1 MTHSGRGLGW
11 LNMLLAGMGSAY
23 GAYVPVYL
31 TAHAWTQTRI
41 GAVLTVAT
49 VVSMF
54 CQVPAAL
61 IVDAYPRHRGRIL
74 IGAVVAAGAAP
85 AILAILPLPL
95 PVALAMTMQAAAG
108 SLLGPAIAALSL
120 AIAGRAGLGE
130 QLGVN
135 GRNGSIGAGLGAA
148 VLGAFSTWFP
158 DRTVFLTAALLTLP
172 ALLALR
178 TIGAGDAVATPV
190 NEPHEGGFRAALAL
204 LRDRR
209 LAVFALALVL
219 FQTSSIAILQLAAVQ
234 ITARLGSRAGAVIAA
249 CLIVPQ
255 VVVALVSPWVGRA
268 AQRYGRR
275 PLLLAAFAMLPAR
288 AALFA
293 SVRNPYALVPAQALE
308 GVSGS
313 VYGMMLSLVSADL
326 THGKGHYTLCMS
338 LLGLAGGAGTAISTA
353 LAGWVADGFGRTAA
367 YWVLAGAGLLAWLTI
382 ALAMPE
388 TRDTIAIPETRD
400 TIAMPETRD
409 IDVTKDPD
417 RARLAP

>member
-1 MTHSGRGLGW
+1 MTRGDRGLSW
-11 LNMLLAGMGSAY
+11 LNLLLAGIGSAY

-49 VVSMF
+49 VVSMV

-61 IVDAYPRHRGRIL
+61 IVDAYPKHRGRIL
-74 IGAVVAAGAAP
+74 VGAVLALGAAP
-85 AILAILPLPL
+85 AILAALPLPL
-95 PVALAMTMQAAAG
+95 PVTLAMAMQAAAG
-108 SLLGPAIAALSL
+108 SLMGPAIAALSL
-120 AIAGRAGLGE
+120 AIAGRDGLGE
-130 QLGVN
+130 RLGLN
-135 GRNGSIGAGLGAA
+135 GRYGSIGAGIGAA

-158 DRTVFLTAALLTLP
+158 DRTVFLAAAVLTLP

-178 TIGAGDAVATPV
+178 AIRSAPAATAPI
-190 NEPHEGGFRAALAL
+190 HDTQEGNFLAALAL
-204 LRDRR
+204 LKDRR

-234 ITARLGSRAGAVIAA
+234 ITARLGSRAGVIIAA

-255 VVVALVSPWVGRA
+255 VVVALVSPWIGRA

-275 PLLLAAFAMLPAR
+275 PLMLAGFAMLPVR
-288 AALFA
+288 GALFA
-293 SVRNPYALVPAQALE
+293 TIHNPNALVPVQVLE
-308 GVSGS
+308 GASGS

-353 LAGWVADGFGRTAA
+353 LAGWVSDGFGRGAA

-388 TRDTIAIPETRD
+388 TRDIG
-400 TIAMPETRD
+400 
-409 IDVTKDPD
+409 VTTEPD
-417 RARLAP
+417 RARLTP